1 MVWCTYKIMY
11 TKLWHVLTFL
21 YMNINSD
28 YFLKNMTNCNDINY
42 DINLRLQLYLHDH
55 IQDFI
60 FYENLNFNCI
70 VSLFYV
76 IIYISLFS
84 VFLSYVRTPCVPFS
98 NVLWTLMQSCSYEW
112 HMFLQCTDYREL
124 KKHRSNTL
132 RSRLI
137 VGCTIILISRW
148 ETVDDEVTIARSSTL
163 KWGPALS
170 WWIKTCSQPSSIPT
184 TRGHFSIMTGI
195 IYRYV

>member
-1 MVWCTYKIMY
+1 MITLSVFYCMNIWISTTLSVWS
-11 TKLWHVLTFL
+11 LWH
-21 YMNINSD
+21 
-28 YFLKNMTNCNDINY
+28 
-42 DINLRLQLYLHDH
+42 YLH
-55 IQDFI
+55 Q
-60 FYENLNFNCI
+60 L
-70 VSLFYV
+70 
-76 IIYISLFS
+76 
-84 VFLSYVRTPCVPFS
+84 VFCLPPLRTPCVPFS

-195 IYRYV
+195 ISRYV